1 MELHGIHCSALH
13 NLQTASRLLV
23 SQKVD
28 FCHVEERSD
37 EKSLNYFRDFSL
49 RSK

>member
-1 MELHGIHCSALH
+1 M
-13 NLQTASRLLV
+13 V

-28 FCHVEERSD
+28 FCHFEEHSD
-37 EKSLNYFRDFSL
+37 EKSLNYFKDFSL